1 MSRETALARHDAE
14 QAAHNWLGHRK
25 HCPACDAAAA
35 RRRWDQLCRQ
45 GTGLH
50 VAKRNADAELK
61 RNRELDRQP
70 GPDQEAMF
78 P

>member
-1 MSRETALARHDAE
+1 MSLETTLARAEAE

-25 HCPACDAAAA
+25 HCPACDEAVA

-50 VAKRNADAELK
+50 VIKRTADAELK
-61 RNRELDRQP
+61 RKRELDKQP
-70 GPDQEAMF
+70 APGQEALS
-78 P
+78 